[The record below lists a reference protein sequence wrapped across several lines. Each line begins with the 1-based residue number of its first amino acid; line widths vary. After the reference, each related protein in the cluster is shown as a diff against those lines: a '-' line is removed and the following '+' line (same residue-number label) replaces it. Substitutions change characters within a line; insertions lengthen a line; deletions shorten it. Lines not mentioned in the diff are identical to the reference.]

1 MNFTFLK
8 ILVKKEFAQIAKDR
22 SALVIA
28 FLMPL
33 ILVVIYGY
41 AMRMDIKPV
50 KVGFVSDLGS
60 KIERDLLGGFLGSKY
75 LQTRVY
81 TDLESARR
89 DFKAHEIESILYFD
103 PRFAAKFQNTLS
115 GLGGT
120 GGGINLNLSS
130 DESSSAGGASDI
142 QSTGGGENVR
152 PLEYGDAGTSTESG
166 INTSA
171 GGAGASGEGSYANGA
186 GGNAYSF
193 GDASANSN
201 GATVNSSG
209 GSMGTTA
216 NFAGENSRSN
226 DAGGMS
232 ANSGSSAGDI
242 GANQGSVNL
251 IDGAG
256 DTNTGF
262 IVGADDLQN
271 TSGGINANPSA
282 NGAGGTGGAVNNGG
296 GTSSAGGRGVNSSA
310 SSSAGGG
317 ASSAGGSASNSNKDG
332 AEIFLIQNATQS
344 QLALLSYVYVAG
356 VIEQVLAQDYGF
368 LNANLNAAAKP
379 VSVNYRSWFNEANES
394 TWYLV
399 SAEYVGILGLIC
411 LFMVAVVISRE
422 WDRGTIASLYNSNAS
437 ALEIVTAKVGA
448 YYFLALLGGAMTL
461 VYGQTLLGIPIRGSV
476 AMLLATLCVFVLEM
490 TCLGMLISAICKN
503 QFLAQ
508 EYAIVIGYLPV
519 TLLSGMIFDLRGLPA
534 AVNFI
539 GHLLPPTYAVES
551 FRICFL
557 SGGQSATLWVNLAIQ
572 ALGAVLFFSLCVL
585 SVKRGAR

>member
-89 DFKAHEIESILYFD
+89 DFRAREIESILYFD
-103 PRFAAKFQNTLS
+103 PLFAAKFQNTLS
-115 GLGGT
+115 GLGGA
-120 GGGINLNLSS
+120 GGGVNLNLSI
-130 DESSSAGGASDI
+130 DESSFAGGASDI
-142 QSTGGGENVR
+142 QNISSSKNVR
-152 PLEYGDAGTSTESG
+152 PLEDVSTGTGTESG
-166 INTSA
+166 MNTSA
-171 GGAGASGEGSYANGA
+171 GGTGASGEGSYGNGA

-193 GDASANSN
+193 SGANANSN

-209 GSMGTTA
+209 GSMGATA
-216 NFAGENSRSN
+216 NFAGANSRSN
-226 DAGGMS
+226 DTGGMS
-232 ANSGSSAGDI
+232 ANSGSSAGDM
-242 GANQGSVNL
+242 GADQGSVNL
-251 IDGAG
+251 IGGVG
-256 DTNTGF
+256 DTNAGF
-262 IVGADDLQN
+262 IDGASDIQN
-271 TSGGINANPSA
+271 TGGGVNASPFA
-282 NGAGGTGGAVNNGG
+282 NGARSEGDAANNGG
-296 GTSSAGGRGVNSSA
+296 GVSSAGG
-310 SSSAGGG
+310 
-317 ASSAGGSASNSNKDG
+317 ASNSDKDG

-368 LNANLNAAAKP
+368 LNANLNAAARP

-461 VYGQTLLGIPIRGSV
+461 VYGQVLLGIPIRGSV

>member
-1 MNFTFLK
+1 MSGAVLQNPSTGAGRMNFTFLK

-89 DFKAHEIESILYFD
+89 DFRAHEIESILYFD

-115 GLGGT
+115 GLGGAS
-120 GGGINLNLSS
+120 GGVNLNLSS
-130 DESSSAGGASDI
+130 DESSFAGGASDI
-142 QSTGGGENVR
+142 QNISGGENVR
-152 PLEYGDAGTSTESG
+152 PLEDRGADTGTKSS
-166 INTSA
+166 INASA
-171 GGAGASGEGSYANGA
+171 GGASGDSSHRTGAET
-186 GGNAYSF
+186 GG
-193 GDASANSN
+193 SANSF
-201 GATVNSSG
+201 GGGSGVDSSG
-209 GSMGTTA
+209 S
-216 NFAGENSRSN
+216 AGNV
-226 DAGGMS
+226 S
-232 ANSGSSAGDI
+232 ANQD
-242 GANQGSVNL
+242 SVNL
-251 IDGAG
+251 IGGAGDTNVGPIDGAG
-256 DTNTGF
+256 D
-262 IVGADDLQN
+262 IQN
-271 TSGGINANPSA
+271 RSGGVNASPSA
-282 NGAGGTGGAVNNGG
+282 NGAGSEGGAANNGG
-296 GTSSAGGRGVNSSA
+296 G
-310 SSSAGGG
+310 SSSVGGSNGAGG
-317 ASSAGGSASNSNKDG
+317 ASSSDKDG

-368 LNANLNAAAKP
+368 LNANLSAAARP

-572 ALGAVLFFSLCVL
+572 ALGTVLFFSLCVL

>member
-103 PRFAAKFQNTLS
+103 PRFAAKFQSTLS
-115 GLGGT
+115 GLGGA
-120 GGGINLNLSS
+120 GGGVNLNLSS
-130 DESSSAGGASDI
+130 DESSSAGGASGI
-142 QSTGGGENVR
+142 QNTSGAENVR
-152 PLEYGDAGTSTESG
+152 PLEDSGAGTGRESG
-166 INTSA
+166 INASV
-171 GGAGASGEGSYANGA
+171 GGASGEGSYGNGA

-201 GATVNSSG
+201 G
-209 GSMGTTA
+209 GSMGATA
-216 NFAGENSRSN
+216 NFAGANSRSN
-226 DAGGMS
+226 DTGAVS
-232 ANSGSSAGDI
+232 ANSSSSAGDI
-242 GANQGSVNL
+242 GANQGGVNL
-251 IDGAG
+251 IGGVG
-256 DTNTGF
+256 DTNAGF
-262 IVGADDLQN
+262 IDGASDIQN
-271 TSGGINANPSA
+271 TGGGVNASPSA
-282 NGAGGTGGAVNNGG
+282 NDADSAGDAANNGG
-296 GTSSAGGRGVNSSA
+296 LSSAGGAA
-310 SSSAGGG
+310 SG
-317 ASSAGGSASNSNKDG
+317 SNKDG

-368 LNANLNAAAKP
+368 LNANLNAAARP

-461 VYGQTLLGIPIRGSV
+461 VYGQALLGIPIRGSV

>member
-103 PRFAAKFQNTLS
+103 PRFAAKFQNSLS
-115 GLGGT
+115 GLGGAS
-120 GGGINLNLSS
+120 GGINLNISS
-130 DESSSAGGASDI
+130 DESSSTRGTSDI
-142 QSTGGGENVR
+142 QNVSSAENFR
-152 PLEYGDAGTSTESG
+152 PLEDDSAGASTESG

-171 GGAGASGEGSYANGA
+171 GGTGASGESSYGNGSEA
-186 GGNAYSF
+186 GG
-193 GDASANSN
+193 SANSF
-201 GATVNSSG
+201 GSGSGVDSSG
-209 GSMGTTA
+209 
-216 NFAGENSRSN
+216 
-226 DAGGMS
+226 
-232 ANSGSSAGDI
+232 SAGDVS
-242 GANQGSVNL
+242 ANQGSVNL
-251 IDGAG
+251 IDGVG
-256 DTNTGF
+256 DTNAGF
-262 IVGADDLQN
+262 IGGTGDLQN
-271 TSGGINANPSA
+271 TSSGVNASPST
-282 NGAGGTGGAVNNGG
+282 NGAGGVGGAVNNGG
-296 GTSSAGGRGVNSSA
+296 L
-310 SSSAGGG
+310 SSAGGG
-317 ASSAGGSASNSNKDG
+317 ASNSDQDG

-368 LNANLNAAAKP
+368 LNANLNAAARP

-461 VYGQTLLGIPIRGSV
+461 VYGQVLLGIPIRGSV

>member
-1 MNFTFLK
+1 MNFTFLR

-103 PRFAAKFQNTLS
+103 PRFAAKFQSTLG
-115 GLGGT
+115 GLGGA
-120 GGGINLNLSS
+120 GVNLNIHS
-130 DESSSAGGASDI
+130 DESSSTRGMNGGD
-142 QSTGGGENVR
+142 NVR
-152 PLEYGDAGTSTESG
+152 PLEDVSAGASTESG
-166 INTSA
+166 MNTSA
-171 GGAGASGEGSYANGA
+171 GGTGASGEGSYGNGA
-186 GGNAYSF
+186 A
-193 GDASANSN
+193 ASGS
-201 GATVNSSG
+201 GVNSSG
-209 GSMGTTA
+209 ATA
-216 NFAGENSRSN
+216 NSS
-226 DAGGMS
+226 
-232 ANSGSSAGDI
+232 SSAGDI

-251 IDGAG
+251 IGGAG
-256 DTNTGF
+256 D
-262 IVGADDLQN
+262 IQN
-271 TSGGINANPSA
+271 MSGGINANPSA
-282 NGAGGTGGAVNNGG
+282 NGAGG
-296 GTSSAGGRGVNSSA
+296 A
-310 SSSAGGG
+310 SSSD
-317 ASSAGGSASNSNKDG
+317 KDG

-344 QLALLSYVYVAG
+344 QLALLSYVYVTG

-461 VYGQTLLGIPIRGSV
+461 VYGQVLLGIPIRGSV

>member
-50 KVGFVSDLGS
+50 KVGFVSDLSS

-89 DFKAHEIESILYFD
+89 DFRAHEIESILYFD
-103 PRFAAKFQNTLS
+103 PLFAAKFQNTLS
-115 GLGGT
+115 GFGGAN
-120 GGGINLNLSS
+120 GGINLNLSS
-130 DESSSAGGASDI
+130 DDSSFAGGADDI
-142 QSTGGGENVR
+142 QNASSGANVR
-152 PLEYGDAGTSTESG
+152 PLEDRGAGASTESG

-171 GGAGASGEGSYANGA
+171 GGTGARGGSYGNGA

-193 GDASANSN
+193 SGANANSN

-216 NFAGENSRSN
+216 NFAGADSRSN
-226 DAGGMS
+226 DTGAVS
-232 ANSGSSAGDI
+232 ENSGSSASDM
-242 GANQGSVNL
+242 GANQGSVNS
-251 IDGAG
+251 INGAG
-256 DTNTGF
+256 DTNTGL
-262 IVGADDLQN
+262 IGGVDDLQN
-271 TSGGINANPSA
+271 TSGGVNASPYA
-282 NGAGGTGGAVNNGG
+282 NGAGGAANNGG
-296 GTSSAGGRGVNSSA
+296 GSSG
-310 SSSAGGG
+310 AGGG
-317 ASSAGGSASNSNKDG
+317 ASNSNKDG

-356 VIEQVLAQDYGF
+356 IIEQVLAQDYGF

-461 VYGQTLLGIPIRGSV
+461 VYGQVLLGIPIRGSV

-572 ALGAVLFFSLCVL
+572 ALGTVLFFSLCVL

>member
-89 DFKAHEIESILYFD
+89 DFRAHEIESILYFD
-103 PRFAAKFQNTLS
+103 PRFAAKFQNILS
-115 GLGGT
+115 GFGGA
-120 GGGINLNLSS
+120 GGGVNLNISS
-130 DESSSAGGASDI
+130 DESFFAGGTSDI
-142 QSTGGGENVR
+142 QNMSDGENVR
-152 PLEYGDAGTSTESG
+152 PLEDRGADTGTESG
-166 INTSA
+166 INASA
-171 GGAGASGEGSYANGA
+171 GGTGASGEGSYGNGSEA
-186 GGNAYSF
+186 GGS
-193 GDASANSN
+193 G
-201 GATVNSSG
+201 VNSSG
-209 GSMGTTA
+209 AT
-216 NFAGENSRSN
+216 
-226 DAGGMS
+226 
-232 ANSGSSAGDI
+232 ANSGSSAGDVS
-242 GANQGSVNL
+242 ANQGSVNL
-251 IDGAG
+251 IGDAGDANVGHIDGAS
-256 DTNTGF
+256 DIQNTG
-262 IVGADDLQN
+262 
-271 TSGGINANPSA
+271 GGINASPSA
-282 NGAGGTGGAVNNGG
+282 NGARSAGGAANNGG
-296 GTSSAGGRGVNSSA
+296 G
-310 SSSAGGG
+310 SSSAGG
-317 ASSAGGSASNSNKDG
+317 ASNSDKDG

-368 LNANLNAAAKP
+368 LNANLNAAARP

-461 VYGQTLLGIPIRGSV
+461 VYGQVLLGIPIRGSV
-476 AMLLATLCVFVLEM
+476 VMLLATLCVFVLEM

>member
-8 ILVKKEFAQIAKDR
+8 ILIKKEFAQIAKDR

-89 DFKAHEIESILYFD
+89 DFRAHEIESILYFD

-115 GLGGT
+115 GLGGA
-120 GGGINLNLSS
+120 GGGVNLNLSS
-130 DESSSAGGASDI
+130 DESSFTSGASDI
-142 QSTGGGENVR
+142 QNISGAENVR
-152 PLEYGDAGTSTESG
+152 PLEVSDADTGTESG
-166 INTSA
+166 INTSVN
-171 GGAGASGEGSYANGA
+171 GTGVSSEGSYGNDSEA
-186 GGNAYSF
+186 GGS
-193 GDASANSN
+193 G
-201 GATVNSSG
+201 VNSS
-209 GSMGTTA
+209 SATA
-216 NFAGENSRSN
+216 NSS
-226 DAGGMS
+226 
-232 ANSGSSAGDI
+232 SSASDM

-251 IDGAG
+251 IGGAG
-256 DTNTGF
+256 DTNAGL
-262 IVGADDLQN
+262 IGSADDFQN
-271 TSGGINANPSA
+271 TSGGANTNPYA
-282 NGAGGTGGAVNNGG
+282 NGAGG
-296 GTSSAGGRGVNSSA
+296 SGVNSSSA
-310 SSSAGGG
+310 SSAGGG
-317 ASSAGGSASNSNKDG
+317 ASNSNKDG

-368 LNANLNAAAKP
+368 LNANLNAAARP

-461 VYGQTLLGIPIRGSV
+461 VYGQVLLGIPIRGSV

>member
-8 ILVKKEFAQIAKDR
+8 ILMKKEFAQIAKDR

-89 DFKAHEIESILYFD
+89 DFRAHEIESILYFD

-120 GGGINLNLSS
+120 SGGVNLNLSI
-130 DESSSAGGASDI
+130 DENSFAGSTSDI
-142 QSTGGGENVR
+142 QNTSGGENVR
-152 PLEYGDAGTSTESG
+152 SLEYGDAGTSTESG

-171 GGAGASGEGSYANGA
+171 GGASGDSSHRTDVET
-186 GGNAYSF
+186 GGNANSF
-193 GDASANSN
+193 G
-201 GATVNSSG
+201 G
-209 GSMGTTA
+209 GSGV
-216 NFAGENSRSN
+216 
-226 DAGGMS
+226 D
-232 ANSGSSAGDI
+232 SGSSAGNAR
-242 GANQGSVNL
+242 ANQGSVNL
-251 IDGAG
+251 IGGVG
-256 DTNTGF
+256 DTNAGF
-262 IVGADDLQN
+262 IYGASGIQN
-271 TSGGINANPSA
+271 TSGGVNASPSA
-282 NGAGGTGGAVNNGG
+282 NGARSEGSAANNGG
-296 GTSSAGGRGVNSSA
+296 GVSGAGGGSNG
-310 SSSAGGG
+310 AGGG
-317 ASSAGGSASNSNKDG
+317 ASNSDKDG

-461 VYGQTLLGIPIRGSV
+461 VYGQALLGIPIRGSV

-557 SGGQSATLWVNLAIQ
+557 SGGQSATLWINLAIQ

>member
-89 DFKAHEIESILYFD
+89 DFRAHEIESILYFD
-103 PRFAAKFQNTLS
+103 PRFAAKFQNTLN

-120 GGGINLNLSS
+120 GGGVNLNLSI
-130 DESSSAGGASDI
+130 DESSSAGSASDSRNI
-142 QSTGGGENVR
+142 SGGENIR
-152 PLEYGDAGTSTESG
+152 PLEDRGADIGMKSG
-166 INTSA
+166 INASA
-171 GGAGASGEGSYANGA
+171 GGASGESLHRNGA
-186 GGNAYSF
+186 EAGE
-193 GDASANSN
+193 SANSF
-201 GATVNSSG
+201 GG
-209 GSMGTTA
+209 GSGV
-216 NFAGENSRSN
+216 
-226 DAGGMS
+226 D
-232 ANSGSSAGDI
+232 SGSSASDI
-242 GANQGSVNL
+242 GADQGSVNL
-251 IDGAG
+251 IGGVG
-256 DTNTGF
+256 DTN
-262 IVGADDLQN
+262 VGPISGASDIRN
-271 TSGGINANPSA
+271 TSGGVNASFSA
-282 NGAGGTGGAVNNGG
+282 NGAGSAGGAANNGG
-296 GTSSAGGRGVNSSA
+296 GSNG
-310 SSSAGGG
+310 AGGG
-317 ASSAGGSASNSNKDG
+317 ASNSDKDG

-368 LNANLNAAAKP
+368 LNANLNAAARP

-411 LFMVAVVISRE
+411 LFMVAVVVSRE

-461 VYGQTLLGIPIRGSV
+461 VYGQVLLGIPIRGSV

-490 TCLGMLISAICKN
+490 TCLGMLVSAICKN

-572 ALGAVLFFSLCVL
+572 ALGAVLFFGLCVL

>member
-8 ILVKKEFAQIAKDR
+8 ILIKKEFAQIAKDR

-50 KVGFVSDLGS
+50 KVGFVSDLSS
-60 KIERDLLGGFLGSKY
+60 KIEQDLLGGFLGSKY

-115 GLGGT
+115 GLGGAS
-120 GGGINLNLSS
+120 GGINLNLSS
-130 DESSSAGGASDI
+130 DESSSMSGASDI
-142 QSTGGGENVR
+142 QNMSGGANVR
-152 PLEYGDAGTSTESG
+152 PLEDRGADTGTYSG
-166 INTSA
+166 ININASA
-171 GGAGASGEGSYANGA
+171 GGASGEGSYGNGA

-193 GDASANSN
+193 GGANANSN
-201 GATVNSSG
+201 SATVNSSG

-216 NFAGENSRSN
+216 NFAGVNSRSN
-226 DAGGMS
+226 NTGAVS
-232 ANSGSSAGDI
+232 ANSGSSAGNI
-242 GANQGSVNL
+242 GANQGGVNL
-251 IDGAG
+251 IGGAG
-256 DTNTGF
+256 DTN
-262 IVGADDLQN
+262 VGPIGGAGDLQN
-271 TSGGINANPSA
+271 TSGGINASSSA
-282 NGAGGTGGAVNNGG
+282 NGAGGAANN
-296 GTSSAGGRGVNSSA
+296 
-310 SSSAGGG
+310 GGG
-317 ASSAGGSASNSNKDG
+317 ASSAGGASNSDKDG

-448 YYFLALLGGAMTL
+448 YYFLALLGSAMTL
-461 VYGQTLLGIPIRGSV
+461 VYGQALLGIPIRGSV

-572 ALGAVLFFSLCVL
+572 ALGTVLFFSLCVL

>member
-60 KIERDLLGGFLGSKY
+60 KIERDLLSGFLGSKY

-89 DFKAHEIESILYFD
+89 DFKTHEIESILYFD
-103 PRFAAKFQNTLS
+103 PRFAAKFQSTLG
-115 GLGGT
+115 GLGGAN
-120 GGGINLNLSS
+120 GGINLNLSS
-130 DESSSAGGASDI
+130 DDSSSTRGASDI
-142 QSTGGGENVR
+142 QNVSSAENFR
-152 PLEYGDAGTSTESG
+152 PLEDDSAGASTESG
-166 INTSA
+166 INASA
-171 GGAGASGEGSYANGA
+171 GGTGASGESSYGNGSEA
-186 GGNAYSF
+186 GGSGVNLS
-193 GDASANSN
+193 
-201 GATVNSSG
+201 GAT
-209 GSMGTTA
+209 
-216 NFAGENSRSN
+216 
-226 DAGGMS
+226 
-232 ANSGSSAGDI
+232 ANSGSSASDM
-242 GANQGSVNL
+242 GANQGSVNS
-251 IDGAG
+251 IGGAG
-256 DTNTGF
+256 DTNIDLIG
-262 IVGADDLQN
+262 GADDLQN
-271 TSGGINANPSA
+271 TSGGVNANPSA
-282 NGAGGTGGAVNNGG
+282 
-296 GTSSAGGRGVNSSA
+296 S
-310 SSSAGGG
+310 G
-317 ASSAGGSASNSNKDG
+317 ASSSNKDG

-368 LNANLNAAAKP
+368 LNANLNAAARP

>member
-1 MNFTFLK
+1 MN
-8 ILVKKEFAQIAKDR
+8 
-22 SALVIA
+22 
-28 FLMPL
+28 
-33 ILVVIYGY
+33 
-41 AMRMDIKPV
+41 
-50 KVGFVSDLGS
+50 
-60 KIERDLLGGFLGSKY
+60 GG
-75 LQTRVY
+75 
-81 TDLESARR
+81 D
-89 DFKAHEIESILYFD
+89 
-103 PRFAAKFQNTLS
+103 
-115 GLGGT
+115 
-120 GGGINLNLSS
+120 
-130 DESSSAGGASDI
+130 
-142 QSTGGGENVR
+142 NVR
-152 PLEYGDAGTSTESG
+152 PLEDVSAGASTESG
-166 INTSA
+166 MNTSA
-171 GGAGASGEGSYANGA
+171 GGTGASGEGSYGNGA
-186 GGNAYSF
+186 A
-193 GDASANSN
+193 ASGS
-201 GATVNSSG
+201 GVNSSG
-209 GSMGTTA
+209 ATA
-216 NFAGENSRSN
+216 NSS
-226 DAGGMS
+226 
-232 ANSGSSAGDI
+232 SSAGDI

-251 IDGAG
+251 IGGAG
-256 DTNTGF
+256 D
-262 IVGADDLQN
+262 IQN
-271 TSGGINANPSA
+271 MSGGINANPSA
-282 NGAGGTGGAVNNGG
+282 NGAGG
-296 GTSSAGGRGVNSSA
+296 A
-310 SSSAGGG
+310 SG
-317 ASSAGGSASNSNKDG
+317 SNKDG

-368 LNANLNAAAKP
+368 LNANLNAAARP

-448 YYFLALLGGAMTL
+448 YYFLALLGSVMTL
-461 VYGQTLLGIPIRGSV
+461 VYGQVLLGIPIRGSV

>member
-103 PRFAAKFQNTLS
+103 PRFAAKFQNTLG
-115 GLGGT
+115 GLGGAN
-120 GGGINLNLSS
+120 GGINLNLSS
-130 DESSSAGGASDI
+130 DDSF
-142 QSTGGGENVR
+142 STGSTSDLQNTSGAENVR
-152 PLEYGDAGTSTESG
+152 PLEDRGADTGTDSG
-166 INTSA
+166 ININASA
-171 GGAGASGEGSYANGA
+171 GGTGASGEGSYGNGA

-216 NFAGENSRSN
+216 NFAAVNSRSN
-226 DAGGMS
+226 NTGGMS
-232 ANSGSSAGDI
+232 ANSGSSASDM

-251 IDGAG
+251 IGGAG
-256 DTNTGF
+256 DTNAGL
-262 IVGADDLQN
+262 IGGAGDLQN
-271 TSGGINANPSA
+271 TDGGINANPYA
-282 NGAGGTGGAVNNGG
+282 NGACGVSGAVNN
-296 GTSSAGGRGVNSSA
+296 
-310 SSSAGGG
+310 GGG
-317 ASSAGGSASNSNKDG
+317 ASSAGGGASNSDQDG

-368 LNANLNAAAKP
+368 LNTNLNAAARP

-461 VYGQTLLGIPIRGSV
+461 VYGQVLLGIPIRGSV

>member
-89 DFKAHEIESILYFD
+89 DFRAHEIESILYFD

-115 GLGGT
+115 GLGGAS
-120 GGGINLNLSS
+120 GGINLNISS
-130 DESSSAGGASDI
+130 DESSSAGGANGI
-142 QSTGGGENVR
+142 QNMSSAENVR
-152 PLEYGDAGTSTESG
+152 PLEDGGAGTGTESG
-166 INTSA
+166 INASA
-171 GGAGASGEGSYANGA
+171 GSASGESLHRNGA
-186 GGNAYSF
+186 ETGGNVNSF
-193 GDASANSN
+193 GGGSGVD
-201 GATVNSSG
+201 SSG
-209 GSMGTTA
+209 SLIDV
-216 NFAGENSRSN
+216 S
-226 DAGGMS
+226 
-232 ANSGSSAGDI
+232 
-242 GANQGSVNL
+242 ANQGNVNL
-251 IDGAG
+251 IGGVG
-256 DTNTGF
+256 DTNAGF
-262 IVGADDLQN
+262 IDGASDIQN
-271 TSGGINANPSA
+271 TSGGVNTSRSA
-282 NGAGGTGGAVNNGG
+282 NGAGGVSGAANNGG
-296 GTSSAGGRGVNSSA
+296 GSNN
-310 SSSAGGG
+310 GGG
-317 ASSAGGSASNSNKDG
+317 ASGAGGGSNGTGSASNSDKDG

-368 LNANLNAAAKP
+368 LNVNLNAAARP

-461 VYGQTLLGIPIRGSV
+461 VYGQVLLGIPIRGSV

>member
-50 KVGFVSDLGS
+50 KVGFVSDLSS

-103 PRFAAKFQNTLS
+103 PRFAAKFQNTLG
-115 GLGGT
+115 GLGGA
-120 GGGINLNLSS
+120 GVNLNIHS
-130 DESSSAGGASDI
+130 DESSSTRATSDI
-142 QSTGGGENVR
+142 QNMNGVDNVR
-152 PLEYGDAGTSTESG
+152 PLEDGGAGTSTESG

-171 GGAGASGEGSYANGA
+171 GGTGARGEGSYGNGSEA
-186 GGNAYSF
+186 GGSGVNSS
-193 GDASANSN
+193 SAT
-201 GATVNSSG
+201 ANSSG
-209 GSMGTTA
+209 GSMGATA
-216 NFAGENSRSN
+216 NSS
-226 DAGGMS
+226 
-232 ANSGSSAGDI
+232 SGAGDI

-251 IDGAG
+251 IGGAG
-256 DTNTGF
+256 DTNTGL
-262 IVGADDLQN
+262 IGGADDLQN
-271 TSGGINANPSA
+271 ASNGGGAY
-282 NGAGGTGGAVNNGG
+282 GAGG
-296 GTSSAGGRGVNSSA
+296 
-310 SSSAGGG
+310 
-317 ASSAGGSASNSNKDG
+317 GSSNSDKNG

-368 LNANLNAAAKP
+368 LNANLNAAARP

-461 VYGQTLLGIPIRGSV
+461 VYGQVLLGIPIRGSV

-534 AVNFI
+534 AINFI

-572 ALGAVLFFSLCVL
+572 ALGAVLFFSLCVF

>member
-103 PRFAAKFQNTLS
+103 PLFAAKFQNSLS
-115 GLGGT
+115 GLGGA
-120 GGGINLNLSS
+120 GGGINLNISS
-130 DESSSAGGASDI
+130 DESSFAGSTSDI
-142 QSTGGGENVR
+142 QNTSGGANVR
-152 PLEYGDAGTSTESG
+152 PLEDRGTGTESG
-166 INTSA
+166 INASA
-171 GGAGASGEGSYANGA
+171 GGTGASGEGSYGNGV

-216 NFAGENSRSN
+216 NFAGVNSRSN
-226 DAGGMS
+226 NTGGMS
-232 ANSGSSAGDI
+232 ANSGSSAGDVS
-242 GANQGSVNL
+242 ANQSSANL
-251 IDGAG
+251 IGGVG
-256 DTNTGF
+256 DTNAGL
-262 IVGADDLQN
+262 IGGADDIQN
-271 TSGGINANPSA
+271 ASGGVNASPYA
-282 NGAGGTGGAVNNGG
+282 NGAGGASGAANNGG
-296 GTSSAGGRGVNSSA
+296 S
-310 SSSAGGG
+310 

-448 YYFLALLGGAMTL
+448 YYFLALLGSAMTL
-461 VYGQTLLGIPIRGSV
+461 VYGQVLLGIPIRGSV

-534 AVNFI
+534 AINFI

>member
-89 DFKAHEIESILYFD
+89 DFRAHEIESILYFD
-103 PRFAAKFQNTLS
+103 PRFVAKFQNTLS
-115 GLGGT
+115 GLGGA
-120 GGGINLNLSS
+120 GGGVNLNLSS
-130 DESSSAGGASDI
+130 DERFSAGGASGD
-142 QSTGGGENVR
+142 SSHRNGSETGGG
-152 PLEYGDAGTSTESG
+152 
-166 INTSA
+166 
-171 GGAGASGEGSYANGA
+171 
-186 GGNAYSF
+186 AYSF
-193 GDASANSN
+193 GGGNANSN
-201 GATVNSSG
+201 SATVNYSG
-209 GSMGTTA
+209 GSMGMTA
-216 NFAGENSRSN
+216 NFAGANSRSN
-226 DAGGMS
+226 DTGGMS
-232 ANSGSSAGDI
+232 ANFSSSASDI

-256 DTNTGF
+256 DTNTGL
-262 IVGADDLQN
+262 IGGADDLQN
-271 TSGGINANPSA
+271 TSDGVNTSPSA
-282 NGAGGTGGAVNNGG
+282 NGAGGVSSAANNGG
-296 GTSSAGGRGVNSSA
+296 GSSNVGGSNGA
-310 SSSAGGG
+310 GG
-317 ASSAGGSASNSNKDG
+317 ASNSEKDG

-368 LNANLNAAAKP
+368 LNANLNAAARP

-461 VYGQTLLGIPIRGSV
+461 VYGQVLLGIPIRGSV

>member
-89 DFKAHEIESILYFD
+89 DFGAHEIESILYFD

-115 GLGGT
+115 RLGGAS
-120 GGGINLNLSS
+120 GGINLNLSS
-130 DESSSAGGASDI
+130 DESSFTSGASGI
-142 QSTGGGENVR
+142 QNMSGAENVR
-152 PLEYGDAGTSTESG
+152 PLEDGDTGTSTESG

-171 GGAGASGEGSYANGA
+171 RGTGASGESLHCNGAEA
-186 GGNAYSF
+186 GGNVNSF
-193 GDASANSN
+193 G
-201 GATVNSSG
+201 G
-209 GSMGTTA
+209 GSGVD
-216 NFAGENSRSN
+216 SS
-226 DAGGMS
+226 
-232 ANSGSSAGDI
+232 SSAGDMSADQGGVNSI
-242 GANQGSVNL
+242 GGV
-251 IDGAG
+251 G
-256 DTNTGF
+256 DTNTGL
-262 IVGADDLQN
+262 IGGASDIQN
-271 TSGGINANPSA
+271 ASGGVNASSSA
-282 NGAGGTGGAVNNGG
+282 NGAGSAGGAANNGG
-296 GTSSAGGRGVNSSA
+296 GVSGAGGGSNGAGSA
-310 SSSAGGG
+310 SSSD
-317 ASSAGGSASNSNKDG
+317 KDG

-368 LNANLNAAAKP
+368 LNANLNAAARP

-461 VYGQTLLGIPIRGSV
+461 VYGQVLLGIPIRGSV

>member
-41 AMRMDIKPV
+41 AMRMDIKPI

-89 DFKAHEIESILYFD
+89 DFRAHEIESILYFD
-103 PRFAAKFQNTLS
+103 PRFAAKFQSTLG
-115 GLGGT
+115 GLGGA
-120 GGGINLNLSS
+120 GVNLNIHS
-130 DESSSAGGASDI
+130 DESSSTRGMNGGD
-142 QSTGGGENVR
+142 NVR
-152 PLEYGDAGTSTESG
+152 PLEDVSAGASTESG
-166 INTSA
+166 MNTSA
-171 GGAGASGEGSYANGA
+171 GGTGASGEGSYGNGA
-186 GGNAYSF
+186 A
-193 GDASANSN
+193 ASGS
-201 GATVNSSG
+201 GVNSSG
-209 GSMGTTA
+209 ATA
-216 NFAGENSRSN
+216 NSS
-226 DAGGMS
+226 
-232 ANSGSSAGDI
+232 SSAGDI

-251 IDGAG
+251 IGGAG
-256 DTNTGF
+256 D
-262 IVGADDLQN
+262 IQN
-271 TSGGINANPSA
+271 MSGGVNANPYA
-282 NGAGGTGGAVNNGG
+282 NGAGGAVNHGG
-296 GTSSAGGRGVNSSA
+296 
-310 SSSAGGG
+310 SSSNVGGG
-317 ASSAGGSASNSNKDG
+317 ASNPDKDG

>member
-50 KVGFVSDLGS
+50 KVGFVSDLSS

-75 LQTRVY
+75 LQIRVY

-103 PRFAAKFQNTLS
+103 PRFAAKFQNTLG
-115 GLGGT
+115 GLGGAS
-120 GGGINLNLSS
+120 GGVNLNIFS
-130 DESSSAGGASDI
+130 DESLSMDGASDI
-142 QSTGGGENVR
+142 QNMSGDANVR
-152 PLEYGDAGTSTESG
+152 PLEDGGAGTSTESG

-171 GGAGASGEGSYANGA
+171 GGTGARGEGSYGNGSEA
-186 GGNAYSF
+186 GGSGVNLS
-193 GDASANSN
+193 
-201 GATVNSSG
+201 GAT
-209 GSMGTTA
+209 
-216 NFAGENSRSN
+216 
-226 DAGGMS
+226 
-232 ANSGSSAGDI
+232 ANSGSSASDM

-251 IDGAG
+251 IGGAG
-256 DTNTGF
+256 DTNTGL
-262 IVGADDLQN
+262 IGGADDLKN
-271 TSGGINANPSA
+271 ASGGVNASPSA
-282 NGAGGTGGAVNNGG
+282 NGARSAGGAVNNGG
-296 GTSSAGGRGVNSSA
+296 
-310 SSSAGGG
+310 SSSNVGGSNGAGGG
-317 ASSAGGSASNSNKDG
+317 ASGSNKDG

-461 VYGQTLLGIPIRGSV
+461 VYGQVLLGIPIRGSV

-557 SGGQSATLWVNLAIQ
+557 SGGQSATLWINLVIQ

>member
-1 MNFTFLK
+1 
-8 ILVKKEFAQIAKDR
+8 
-22 SALVIA
+22 
-28 FLMPL
+28 
-33 ILVVIYGY
+33 
-41 AMRMDIKPV
+41 
-50 KVGFVSDLGS
+50 
-60 KIERDLLGGFLGSKY
+60 
-75 LQTRVY
+75 
-81 TDLESARR
+81 
-89 DFKAHEIESILYFD
+89 
-103 PRFAAKFQNTLS
+103 
-115 GLGGT
+115 
-120 GGGINLNLSS
+120 
-130 DESSSAGGASDI
+130 
-142 QSTGGGENVR
+142 
-152 PLEYGDAGTSTESG
+152 
-166 INTSA
+166 
-171 GGAGASGEGSYANGA
+171 ANGA
-186 GGNAYSF
+186 GGA
-193 GDASANSN
+193 
-201 GATVNSSG
+201 
-209 GSMGTTA
+209 
-216 NFAGENSRSN
+216 
-226 DAGGMS
+226 
-232 ANSGSSAGDI
+232 
-242 GANQGSVNL
+242 
-251 IDGAG
+251 
-256 DTNTGF
+256 
-262 IVGADDLQN
+262 
-271 TSGGINANPSA
+271 
-282 NGAGGTGGAVNNGG
+282 GGAVNNGG
-296 GTSSAGGRGVNSSA
+296 
-310 SSSAGGG
+310 SSSNVGSSNGAGG
-317 ASSAGGSASNSNKDG
+317 ASNSDKDG

-368 LNANLNAAAKP
+368 LNANLNAAARP

-461 VYGQTLLGIPIRGSV
+461 VYGQVLLGIPIRGSV
-476 AMLLATLCVFVLEM
+476 AMLLATLCIFVLEM

>member
-103 PRFAAKFQNTLS
+103 PRFAAKFQNTLG
-115 GLGGT
+115 GLGGAN
-120 GGGINLNLSS
+120 GGINLNLSS
-130 DESSSAGGASDI
+130 DDSF
-142 QSTGGGENVR
+142 STGSTSDLQNTSGAENVR
-152 PLEYGDAGTSTESG
+152 PLEDRGADTGTDSG
-166 INTSA
+166 ININASA
-171 GGAGASGEGSYANGA
+171 GGTGASGEGSYGNGA

-216 NFAGENSRSN
+216 NFAAVNSRSN
-226 DAGGMS
+226 NTGGMS
-232 ANSGSSAGDI
+232 ANSGSSASDM

-251 IDGAG
+251 IGGAG
-256 DTNTGF
+256 DTNAGL
-262 IVGADDLQN
+262 IGGAGDLQN
-271 TSGGINANPSA
+271 TDGGINANPYA
-282 NGAGGTGGAVNNGG
+282 NGACGVSGAVNN
-296 GTSSAGGRGVNSSA
+296 
-310 SSSAGGG
+310 GGG
-317 ASSAGGSASNSNKDG
+317 ASSAGGGASNSDQDG

-379 VSVNYRSWFNEANES
+379 ISVNYRSWFNEANES

-461 VYGQTLLGIPIRGSV
+461 VYGQVLLGIPIRGSV

-572 ALGAVLFFSLCVL
+572 ALGTVLFFSLCVL

>member
-50 KVGFVSDLGS
+50 KVGFVSDLSS

-75 LQTRVY
+75 LQTHVY

-103 PRFAAKFQNTLS
+103 PRFAAKFQSTLG
-115 GLGGT
+115 GLGGA
-120 GGGINLNLSS
+120 GVNLNIHG
-130 DESSSAGGASDI
+130 DESSSTRGASDL
-142 QSTGGGENVR
+142 QNMSGSANVR
-152 PLEYGDAGTSTESG
+152 PLEDRGAGISTESG

-171 GGAGASGEGSYANGA
+171 GGTGSSGESSYGNDAEAGDNAN
-186 GGNAYSF
+186 SF
-193 GDASANSN
+193 GGGSGVD
-201 GATVNSSG
+201 SG
-209 GSMGTTA
+209 GSA
-216 NFAGENSRSN
+216 S
-226 DAGGMS
+226 
-232 ANSGSSAGDI
+232 DI
-242 GANQGSVNL
+242 GADQGGVNL
-251 IDGAG
+251 IGGAG
-256 DTNTGF
+256 DTNAGL
-262 IVGADDLQN
+262 IGEADYLQN
-271 TSGGINANPSA
+271 TSSGVNASPST
-282 NGAGGTGGAVNNGG
+282 NGAGGAVNNGG
-296 GTSSAGGRGVNSSA
+296 GAGG
-310 SSSAGGG
+310 AGGAIANNGG
-317 ASSAGGSASNSNKDG
+317 ASGSNKDG

-379 VSVNYRSWFNEANES
+379 VSVNFRSWFNEANES

-461 VYGQTLLGIPIRGSV
+461 VYGQVLLGIPIRGSV
-476 AMLLATLCVFVLEM
+476 AMLLATLCIFVLEM

-572 ALGAVLFFSLCVL
+572 ALGTVLFFSLCVL

>member
-89 DFKAHEIESILYFD
+89 DFRAHEIESILYFD

-115 GLGGT
+115 GLGGAS
-120 GGGINLNLSS
+120 GGVNLNLSS
-130 DESSSAGGASDI
+130 DESSFADGTSGI
-142 QSTGGGENVR
+142 QNRSGGENIR
-152 PLEYGDAGTSTESG
+152 PLEDSGAGTGTKSS
-166 INTSA
+166 INASA
-171 GGAGASGEGSYANGA
+171 VGASGDSSHRTGA
-186 GGNAYSF
+186 ETGGN
-193 GDASANSN
+193 
-201 GATVNSSG
+201 VNSSG
-209 GSMGTTA
+209 GG
-216 NFAGENSRSN
+216 SRV
-226 DAGGMS
+226 D
-232 ANSGSSAGDI
+232 SGSSAGDI
-242 GANQGSVNL
+242 GANQSSANL
-251 IDGAG
+251 IGGVG
-256 DTNTGF
+256 DTNAGF
-262 IVGADDLQN
+262 IDGVSDIGN
-271 TSGGINANPSA
+271 TGGGINASPFA
-282 NGAGGTGGAVNNGG
+282 NGARSEGSAVNNGSG
-296 GTSSAGGRGVNSSA
+296 
-310 SSSAGGG
+310 SSSVGGSNGAGGG
-317 ASSAGGSASNSNKDG
+317 ASNSDKDG

-344 QLALLSYVYVAG
+344 QLTLLSYVYVAG

-368 LNANLNAAAKP
+368 LNANLNVAAKP

-461 VYGQTLLGIPIRGSV
+461 VYGQALLGIPIRGSV

-534 AVNFI
+534 TINFI

>member
-89 DFKAHEIESILYFD
+89 DFRAHEIESILYFD

-115 GLGGT
+115 GLGGAS
-120 GGGINLNLSS
+120 GGINLNLSS
-130 DESSSAGGASDI
+130 DESSFAGGASDI
-142 QSTGGGENVR
+142 QNTSGVENVR
-152 PLEYGDAGTSTESG
+152 PLEDRGAGTGTESG
-166 INTSA
+166 INASVGSASGDSSHRNGAEA
-171 GGAGASGEGSYANGA
+171 GG
-186 GGNAYSF
+186 
-193 GDASANSN
+193 SANSF
-201 GATVNSSG
+201 SSG
-209 GSMGTTA
+209 SGVDS
-216 NFAGENSRSN
+216 
-226 DAGGMS
+226 GG
-232 ANSGSSAGDI
+232 SAGDI
-242 GANQGSVNL
+242 GADQGNVNL
-251 IDGAG
+251 IGDAGDANVGPIDGAS
-256 DTNTGF
+256 D
-262 IVGADDLQN
+262 IQN
-271 TSGGINANPSA
+271 TSGGINASPSA
-282 NGAGGTGGAVNNGG
+282 NGARSEGGAANNGG
-296 GTSSAGGRGVNSSA
+296 SSSNVGG
-310 SSSAGGG
+310 SSSAGGI
-317 ASSAGGSASNSNKDG
+317 ASNSDKDG

-368 LNANLNAAAKP
+368 LNANLNAAARP

-461 VYGQTLLGIPIRGSV
+461 VYGQVLLGIPIRGSV

-572 ALGAVLFFSLCVL
+572 ALGTVLFFSLCVL

>member
-103 PRFAAKFQNTLS
+103 PCFAAKFQSTLG
-115 GLGGT
+115 GLGGA
-120 GGGINLNLSS
+120 GGGVNLNIFS
-130 DESSSAGGASDI
+130 DESLSMDGASDI
-142 QSTGGGENVR
+142 QNVSSAENFR
-152 PLEYGDAGTSTESG
+152 PLEDDSAGASTESG
-166 INTSA
+166 INIST
-171 GGAGASGEGSYANGA
+171 GGSSASGEGSYGNGSEA
-186 GGNAYSF
+186 GGS
-193 GDASANSN
+193 GVNSS
-201 GATVNSSG
+201 GATANSSG
-209 GSMGTTA
+209 GSIGATA
-216 NFAGENSRSN
+216 NSS
-226 DAGGMS
+226 
-232 ANSGSSAGDI
+232 SSAGDI

-251 IDGAG
+251 IGGAG
-256 DTNTGF
+256 DTNTGL
-262 IVGADDLQN
+262 IGGVDDLQN
-271 TSGGINANPSA
+271 TSGSVNASHSA
-282 NGAGGTGGAVNNGG
+282 SGAGGSTNNGG
-296 GTSSAGGRGVNSSA
+296 GAYG
-310 SSSAGGG
+310 AGGG
-317 ASSAGGSASNSNKDG
+317 SSNSDKNG

-368 LNANLNAAAKP
+368 LNANLNAAARP

-461 VYGQTLLGIPIRGSV
+461 VYGQVLLGIPIRGSV

>member
-89 DFKAHEIESILYFD
+89 DFRAHEIESILYFD
-103 PRFAAKFQNTLS
+103 PLFAAKFQNTLG
-115 GLGGT
+115 GLGGAS
-120 GGGINLNLSS
+120 GGINLNLSS
-130 DESSSAGGASDI
+130 DESSSTRGASDI
-142 QSTGGGENVR
+142 QNMSSGANVR
-152 PLEYGDAGTSTESG
+152 PLEDGGAGTSTESG

-171 GGAGASGEGSYANGA
+171 GGTGARGEGSYGNGSEA
-186 GGNAYSF
+186 GGSGVNSS
-193 GDASANSN
+193 SAT
-201 GATVNSSG
+201 ANSSG
-209 GSMGTTA
+209 GSMGAT
-216 NFAGENSRSN
+216 
-226 DAGGMS
+226 
-232 ANSGSSAGDI
+232 ANSGGSAGDVS
-242 GANQGSVNL
+242 ANQGSVNL
-251 IDGAG
+251 IGGAD
-256 DTNTGF
+256 DTNTGL
-262 IVGADDLQN
+262 IGGADDLQN
-271 TSGGINANPSA
+271 TDGGANINPSA
-282 NGAGGTGGAVNNGG
+282 NGAGGTGGAIANNGG
-296 GTSSAGGRGVNSSA
+296 ANG
-310 SSSAGGG
+310 AGGG
-317 ASSAGGSASNSNKDG
+317 ANGSNKDG

-368 LNANLNAAAKP
+368 LNANLNAAARP

-448 YYFLALLGGAMTL
+448 YYFLALLGSAMTL
-461 VYGQTLLGIPIRGSV
+461 VYGQALLGIPIRGSV

>member
-50 KVGFVSDLGS
+50 KVGFVSDLSS

-103 PRFAAKFQNTLS
+103 PRFAAKFQSTLG
-115 GLGGT
+115 GLGGAN
-120 GGGINLNLSS
+120 GGINLNLSS
-130 DESSSAGGASDI
+130 DDSS
-142 QSTGGGENVR
+142 STGGADNLQNVSGGTNIR
-152 PLEYGDAGTSTESG
+152 PLEDVSAGASTESG
-166 INTSA
+166 MNTSA
-171 GGAGASGEGSYANGA
+171 GGTGASGEGSYGNGA
-186 GGNAYSF
+186 A
-193 GDASANSN
+193 ASGS
-201 GATVNSSG
+201 GVNSSG
-209 GSMGTTA
+209 ATA
-216 NFAGENSRSN
+216 NSS
-226 DAGGMS
+226 
-232 ANSGSSAGDI
+232 SSAGDI

-251 IDGAG
+251 IGGVG
-256 DTNTGF
+256 DTNVGF
-262 IVGADDLQN
+262 IDGASDIQN
-271 TSGGINANPSA
+271 TSSGVNASPST
-282 NGAGGTGGAVNNGG
+282 NGAGGAGGAVNNGG
-296 GTSSAGGRGVNSSA
+296 GV
-310 SSSAGGG
+310 SSAGGG
-317 ASSAGGSASNSNKDG
+317 ASGSNKDG

-356 VIEQVLAQDYGF
+356 VIEQVLTQDYGF

>member
-1 MNFTFLK
+1 MNFTFLR

-103 PRFAAKFQNTLS
+103 PRFAAKFQSTLG
-115 GLGGT
+115 GLGGA
-120 GGGINLNLSS
+120 GVNLNIHS
-130 DESSSAGGASDI
+130 DESSSTRGMNGGD
-142 QSTGGGENVR
+142 NVR
-152 PLEYGDAGTSTESG
+152 PLEDVSAGASTESG
-166 INTSA
+166 MNTSA
-171 GGAGASGEGSYANGA
+171 GGTGASGEGSYGNGA
-186 GGNAYSF
+186 A
-193 GDASANSN
+193 ASGS
-201 GATVNSSG
+201 GVNSSG
-209 GSMGTTA
+209 ATA
-216 NFAGENSRSN
+216 NSS
-226 DAGGMS
+226 
-232 ANSGSSAGDI
+232 SSAGDI

-251 IDGAG
+251 IGGAG
-256 DTNTGF
+256 D
-262 IVGADDLQN
+262 IQN
-271 TSGGINANPSA
+271 MSGGINANPSA
-282 NGAGGTGGAVNNGG
+282 NGAGG
-296 GTSSAGGRGVNSSA
+296 A
-310 SSSAGGG
+310 SSSD
-317 ASSAGGSASNSNKDG
+317 KDG

-461 VYGQTLLGIPIRGSV
+461 VYGQVLLGIPIRGSV

>member
-60 KIERDLLGGFLGSKY
+60 KIERDLLDGFFGSKY

-89 DFKAHEIESILYFD
+89 DFRAHEIESILYFD

-115 GLGGT
+115 GLGGAS
-120 GGGINLNLSS
+120 GDINLNLSS

-142 QSTGGGENVR
+142 QNTSGVENVHQ
-152 PLEYGDAGTSTESG
+152 LEDRGADAGTESG

-171 GGAGASGEGSYANGA
+171 RGTGASGDSSHRTGA
-186 GGNAYSF
+186 ETGGNANSF
-193 GDASANSN
+193 SGANANSN
-201 GATVNSSG
+201 IETVNSSG

-216 NFAGENSRSN
+216 NFAGANSRSN
-226 DAGGMS
+226 DTGGMS
-232 ANSGSSAGDI
+232 ANFSSSASNI
-242 GANQGSVNL
+242 GANQGGVNL
-251 IDGAG
+251 IGRAG
-256 DTNTGF
+256 DTNAGF
-262 IVGADDLQN
+262 IDGASGIQN
-271 TSGGINANPSA
+271 TSGGINASPSA
-282 NGAGGTGGAVNNGG
+282 NGAGSAGGAANNGG
-296 GTSSAGGRGVNSSA
+296 GVSGAGGGSNGAGSA
-310 SSSAGGG
+310 SSSD
-317 ASSAGGSASNSNKDG
+317 KDG

-368 LNANLNAAAKP
+368 LNANLNTAAKP

-461 VYGQTLLGIPIRGSV
+461 VYGQVLLGIPIRGSV

-557 SGGQSATLWVNLAIQ
+557 SGGQSATLWINLAIQ

-585 SVKRGAR
+585 SVKKGAR

>member
-89 DFKAHEIESILYFD
+89 DFRAHEIESILYFD
-103 PRFAAKFQNTLS
+103 PRFTAKFQNTLS
-115 GLGGT
+115 GLGGAS
-120 GGGINLNLSS
+120 GGINLNLSS
-130 DESSSAGGASDI
+130 DESSFAGSASDI
-142 QSTGGGENVR
+142 QNTSGGENVR
-152 PLEYGDAGTSTESG
+152 PLEDRGADTGMKSG
-166 INTSA
+166 INASV
-171 GGAGASGEGSYANGA
+171 GSASGDSSHRTGA
-186 GGNAYSF
+186 ETDGNANSF
-193 GDASANSN
+193 GGGSGVD
-201 GATVNSSG
+201 SG
-209 GSMGTTA
+209 GSA
-216 NFAGENSRSN
+216 S
-226 DAGGMS
+226 DVS
-232 ANSGSSAGDI
+232 AD
-242 GANQGSVNL
+242 QGSVNL
-251 IDGAG
+251 IGGAG
-256 DTNTGF
+256 DTN
-262 IVGADDLQN
+262 VGPIDSAGDIRN
-271 TSGGINANPSA
+271 TSGGINASSFA
-282 NGAGGTGGAVNNGG
+282 NGARSEGGATNNGG
-296 GTSSAGGRGVNSSA
+296 GV
-310 SSSAGGG
+310 SSAGGG
-317 ASSAGGSASNSNKDG
+317 ASGSNKDG
-332 AEIFLIQNATQS
+332 AEIFLIQNTTQS

-356 VIEQVLAQDYGF
+356 VIEQVLTQDYGF

-461 VYGQTLLGIPIRGSV
+461 VYGQVLLGIPIRGSV

>member
-89 DFKAHEIESILYFD
+89 DFRAHEIESILYFD
-103 PRFAAKFQNTLS
+103 PRFAAKFQNILS
-115 GLGGT
+115 GFGGAGGGVNLNISSDESFFAGGTSDIQNMSDGENVRPLEDRGADTGTESGINASAGGASASGDISHRNGAEAGGSANSFSGGSGVDTGGSSSDIGADQGNVNLIGDAGDANVGHIDGASDIQNT
-120 GGGINLNLSS
+120 GGGINASPSANGARSAGGAANNGGG
-130 DESSSAGGASDI
+130 SSSAGGAS
-142 QSTGGGENVR
+142 
-152 PLEYGDAGTSTESG
+152 
-166 INTSA
+166 
-171 GGAGASGEGSYANGA
+171 
-186 GGNAYSF
+186 
-193 GDASANSN
+193 NS
-201 GATVNSSG
+201 
-209 GSMGTTA
+209 
-216 NFAGENSRSN
+216 
-226 DAGGMS
+226 D
-232 ANSGSSAGDI
+232 
-242 GANQGSVNL
+242 
-251 IDGAG
+251 
-256 DTNTGF
+256 
-262 IVGADDLQN
+262 
-271 TSGGINANPSA
+271 
-282 NGAGGTGGAVNNGG
+282 
-296 GTSSAGGRGVNSSA
+296 
-310 SSSAGGG
+310 
-317 ASSAGGSASNSNKDG
+317 KDG

-368 LNANLNAAAKP
+368 LNANLNAAARP

-461 VYGQTLLGIPIRGSV
+461 VYGQVLLGIPIRGSV
-476 AMLLATLCVFVLEM
+476 VMLLATLCVFVLEM

>member
-89 DFKAHEIESILYFD
+89 DFRAHEIESILYFD

-115 GLGGT
+115 GLGGAS
-120 GGGINLNLSS
+120 GGVNLNLSS
-130 DESSSAGGASDI
+130 DESSFAGGASDI
-142 QSTGGGENVR
+142 QNISGGENVR
-152 PLEYGDAGTSTESG
+152 PLEDRGADTGTKSS
-166 INTSA
+166 INASA
-171 GGAGASGEGSYANGA
+171 GGASGDSSHRTGAET
-186 GGNAYSF
+186 GG
-193 GDASANSN
+193 SANSF
-201 GATVNSSG
+201 GGGSGVDSSG
-209 GSMGTTA
+209 S
-216 NFAGENSRSN
+216 AGNV
-226 DAGGMS
+226 S
-232 ANSGSSAGDI
+232 ANQD
-242 GANQGSVNL
+242 SVNL
-251 IDGAG
+251 IGGAGDTNVGPIDGAG
-256 DTNTGF
+256 D
-262 IVGADDLQN
+262 IQN
-271 TSGGINANPSA
+271 RSGGVNASPFA
-282 NGAGGTGGAVNNGG
+282 NGAGSEGGAANNGG
-296 GTSSAGGRGVNSSA
+296 G
-310 SSSAGGG
+310 SSSVGGSNGAGG
-317 ASSAGGSASNSNKDG
+317 ASSSDKDG

-368 LNANLNAAAKP
+368 LNANLSAAARP

-572 ALGAVLFFSLCVL
+572 ALGTVLFFSLCVL

>member
-8 ILVKKEFAQIAKDR
+8 ILAKKEFAQIAKDR
-22 SALVIA
+22 STLVIA

-60 KIERDLLGGFLGSKY
+60 KIERDLLSGFLGSKY

-89 DFKAHEIESILYFD
+89 DFRAHEIESILYFD

-115 GLGGT
+115 GLGGAS
-120 GGGINLNLSS
+120 GGVNLNLSI
-130 DESSSAGGASDI
+130 DENSFAGSTSDI
-142 QSTGGGENVR
+142 QNTGGAENVR
-152 PLEYGDAGTSTESG
+152 PLEDSGADAGTESG
-166 INTSA
+166 INASA
-171 GGAGASGEGSYANGA
+171 GGVSGESSYGNSA
-186 GGNAYSF
+186 GGDAYSF
-193 GDASANSN
+193 SGAGANSN
-201 GATVNSSG
+201 SVIANSSG
-209 GSMGTTA
+209 DSMGTTA
-216 NFAGENSRSN
+216 NFAGANSRSN
-226 DAGGMS
+226 DTGGMS
-232 ANSGSSAGDI
+232 ANSSSSAGDI
-242 GANQGSVNL
+242 GADQGSVNL
-251 IDGAG
+251 IGGVG
-256 DTNTGF
+256 DTN
-262 IVGADDLQN
+262 VGPIDSAGDIQN
-271 TSGGINANPSA
+271 TSGGINASPSA
-282 NGAGGTGGAVNNGG
+282 NGAGSATNNGG
-296 GTSSAGGRGVNSSA
+296 GSSNVGGSSGA
-310 SSSAGGG
+310 GG
-317 ASSAGGSASNSNKDG
+317 ASSTDKDG

-368 LNANLNAAAKP
+368 LNANLNAAARP

-461 VYGQTLLGIPIRGSV
+461 VYGQVLLGIPIRGSV

>member
-89 DFKAHEIESILYFD
+89 DFKAHEILYFD
-103 PRFAAKFQNTLS
+103 PRFAAKFQSTLG
-115 GLGGT
+115 GLGGAS
-120 GGGINLNLSS
+120 GGVNFNLSS

-142 QSTGGGENVR
+142 QNTGGGENVR
-152 PLEYGDAGTSTESG
+152 PLEDGGADTGTESD
-166 INTSA
+166 INTSVR
-171 GGAGASGEGSYANGA
+171 GTGASGDSSHRTGA
-186 GGNAYSF
+186 ETGGNANSF
-193 GDASANSN
+193 SGANANSN
-201 GATVNSSG
+201 IETVNSSG

-216 NFAGENSRSN
+216 NFAGANSRSN
-226 DAGGMS
+226 DTGGMS
-232 ANSGSSAGDI
+232 ANFSSSASNI
-242 GANQGSVNL
+242 GANQGGVNL
-251 IDGAG
+251 IGGVG
-256 DTNTGF
+256 DTNAGF
-262 IVGADDLQN
+262 IDGASDIGN
-271 TSGGINANPSA
+271 TGGGVNASPSA
-282 NGAGGTGGAVNNGG
+282 NGAGSAGGAANNGG
-296 GTSSAGGRGVNSSA
+296 GSNGA
-310 SSSAGGG
+310 GG
-317 ASSAGGSASNSNKDG
+317 ASSSDKDG

-368 LNANLNAAAKP
+368 LNANLNSAAKP

-461 VYGQTLLGIPIRGSV
+461 VYGQVLLGIPIRGSV

>member
-60 KIERDLLGGFLGSKY
+60 KIERDLLDGFLGSKY

-81 TDLESARR
+81 TDLGSARK
-89 DFKAHEIESILYFD
+89 DFRAHEIESILYFD

-115 GLGGT
+115 GLGGAS
-120 GGGINLNLSS
+120 GGINLNLSI
-130 DESSSAGGASDI
+130 DESSFAGGASDI
-142 QSTGGGENVR
+142 QNTSGGENVR
-152 PLEYGDAGTSTESG
+152 PLEDRGADAGTESG
-166 INTSA
+166 INASA
-171 GGAGASGEGSYANGA
+171 GGASGESLHRNGA
-186 GGNAYSF
+186 EAGSNANSF
-193 GDASANSN
+193 G
-201 GATVNSSG
+201 G
-209 GSMGTTA
+209 GIGVDT
-216 NFAGENSRSN
+216 
-226 DAGGMS
+226 
-232 ANSGSSAGDI
+232 GSSASDI
-242 GANQGSVNL
+242 GADQGGVNL
-251 IDGAG
+251 IGGAGDTNVGPIDGAG
-256 DTNTGF
+256 D
-262 IVGADDLQN
+262 IRN
-271 TSGGINANPSA
+271 TSGGVNASPSA
-282 NGAGGTGGAVNNGG
+282 NGAGSAGDAINNGDG
-296 GTSSAGGRGVNSSA
+296 ASGAGDGASGAGG
-310 SSSAGGG
+310 SSSNVGGPNGAGGG
-317 ASSAGGSASNSNKDG
+317 ASSSNKDG

-368 LNANLNAAAKP
+368 LNANLNAAARP

-461 VYGQTLLGIPIRGSV
+461 VYGQVLLGIPIRGSV